1 MKTDFKISGSFNL
14 SHYGHLTW
22 RRKPLGRRLC
32 SEFVLKIHIFRV
44 FIFFF
49 IHRIFKKCY
58 LYACSGNKFYVSQ
71 VVKLHFSGT
80 TKIIVR
86 KLHYVCACL
95 F

>member
-22 RRKPLGRRLC
+22 RRKPLGRRLF
-32 SEFVLKIHIFRV
+32 SEFL
-44 FIFFF
+44 FF